1 MKMRDMRRFEM
12 GILLW
17 TLLLVGVVGCATT
30 EPARF
35 YTLSPLSG
43 AQAPAKPCVT
53 LGLGPVSLPEYLDRP
68 QIVTQTSANEMKL
81 GDFDQWAE
89 PLEKTFTRTLGE
101 NLSALLCVEEV
112 IQYPGKSADGVD
124 YQVTVNVGR
133 FHGMADGTALLQAQW
148 TVAKEGS
155 EKTITK
161 KQSNIRIPV
170 EGSGFAALVAAQ
182 SRALEKLSTEI
193 ASEIRGAGK

>member
-1 MKMRDMRRFEM
+1 LEA
-12 GILLW
+12 GVLL
-17 TLLLVGVVGCATT
+17 TALLLVGMAGCATT

-43 AQAPAKPCVT
+43 GQAQAAKPCLT
-53 LGLGPVSLPEYLDRP
+53 LGLGPVNLPEYLDRP

-89 PLEKTFTRTLGE
+89 PLEKTFARTLGE

-112 IQYPGKSADGVD
+112 VPYPWKGTDRVD
-124 YQVTVNVGR
+124 YQVTVTVGR
-133 FHGMADGTALLQAQW
+133 FHGTPDNAALLQAQW
-148 TVAKEGS
+148 TVAKGES
-155 EKTITK
+155 EKALAK
-161 KQSNIRIPV
+161 KQSHIRIPV
-170 EGSGFAALVAAQ
+170 EGSGYAALVSAQ

-193 ASEIRGAGK
+193 ASEIRAASK